1 MNVDSILPRYRLL
14 ERYVQWTDDD
24 AAHLR
29 GTSAILLPHF
39 EATVADFYLEIEKHA
54 ATRQVITG
62 GREQVER
69 LKGTLR
75 QWLLDMIEG
84 PHDEEYVI
92 RRYRVG
98 WRHVE
103 IGLPSVFT
111 TVALSRMRTR
121 LTSALIN
128 GWQRGGQ
135 DGLEAAVSAL
145 QKRMDLD
152 LALIEEAYQAEHAL
166 KMQRTERLITL
177 GQVAGG
183 IAHELRNPL
192 NVIKTSSYYL
202 RKARTLTPEK
212 QLEHLERIE
221 RHVEQADGV
230 ITALS
235 NFAKMPTPAL
245 KPVAL
250 EPLVRE
256 TVAAESPP
264 PGIHVEY
271 KMPEDLPRAMAD
283 PGQLRIVLANLIR
296 NAADAMPGGGR
307 LTIEARPVADGRVEV
322 EVADTGEGIPQERLH
337 QIMEPL
343 FSTKARGLGLGLA
356 IVRSILAKSEGTL
369 AVRSTLGVGSVFV
382 VALPGQKAGG

>member
-1 MNVDSILPRYRLL
+1 M
-14 ERYVQWTDDD
+14 
-24 AAHLR
+24 
-29 GTSAILLPHF
+29 
-39 EATVADFYLEIEKHA
+39 
-54 ATRQVITG
+54 
-62 GREQVER
+62 ER

-121 LTSALIN
+121 LTSALIK
-128 GWQRGGQ
+128 GWPGSGVGGGQ
-135 DGLEAAVSAL
+135 EGLEAAVSAL

-152 LALIEEAYQAEHAL
+152 LALIEEAYQAEHAI

-235 NFAKMPTPAL
+235 NFAKMPTPTL

-250 EPLVRE
+250 EAIVRE

-271 KMPEDLPRAMAD
+271 KMPEDLPRVMAD

-296 NAADAMPGGGR
+296 NAADSMPGGGR
-307 LTIEARPVADGRVEV
+307 LTIEGRPAAEGRVEV

-356 IVRSILAKSEGTL
+356 IVRSILAKSQGTL

-382 VALPGQKAGG
+382 VALPGEKAGE